1 MQNSMYMTAKEV
13 GEAFGYKEGYGY
25 KIIRMLNK
33 ELEANGYLVVK
44 GRINRKFF
52 EEHFYGAQANKQPMM
67 AVGSQ

>member
-1 MQNSMYMTAKEV
+1 MTAKEV

-44 GRINRKFF
+44 GKINRKFF
-52 EEHFYGAQANKQPMM
+52 EEHFYGAQASK
-67 AVGSQ
+67 